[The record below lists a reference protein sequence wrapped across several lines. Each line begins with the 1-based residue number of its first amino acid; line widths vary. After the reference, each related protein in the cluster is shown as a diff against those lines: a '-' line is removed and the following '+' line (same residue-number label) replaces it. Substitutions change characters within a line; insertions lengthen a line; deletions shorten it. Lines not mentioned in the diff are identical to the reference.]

1 MLTTNTDPQ
10 ARHDPGCLEPRA
22 APGRHRSTGATD
34 AGTVPD
40 RPVAVGVD
48 VVDVLRFARMVAL
61 RGPTLG
67 GMVFT
72 PRELET
78 CRGSLPRL
86 AVRLAAKEAAAK
98 ALGLGIGPVAWR
110 EVETRT
116 GARGEPELAFEG
128 GALAAARAQGLDR
141 WAVSLSHD
149 AARAVAVIVA
159 TGKGT
164 VS

>member
-1 MLTTNTDPQ
+1 MSTPSIDPKP
-10 ARHDPGCLEPRA
+10 RYDPGCPSPRA
-22 APGRHRSTGATD
+22 SSGRRRSGATGTAGAAGAGSTPGRPIAI
-34 AGTVPD
+34 
-40 RPVAVGVD
+40 GVD
-48 VVDVLRFARMVAL
+48 VVDVPRFARMVAL

-86 AVRLAAKEAAAK
+86 AVRFAAKEATAK

-116 GARGEPELAFEG
+116 RTRG
-128 GALAAARAQGLDR
+128 
-141 WAVSLSHD
+141 
-149 AARAVAVIVA
+149 
-159 TGKGT
+159 
-164 VS
+164 